1 MELLLILAACFVLLF
16 IVEVFLGG
24 APPVPESGSGQNCGR
39 PRGRLRMGE
48 FFGYAL
54 PLAATAIGVPMSVQP
69 PWALALVAGAALMYM
84 FVCRV
89 LRAC

>member
-1 MELLLILAACFVLLF
+1 MELLIILAACFVLLF

-24 APPVPESGSGQNCGR
+24 APPVPESGTGPDCGR
-39 PRGRLRMGE
+39 RQGRLRMGE

-54 PLAATAIGVPMSVQP
+54 PLASAAIGVPMSVQH
-69 PWALALVAGAALMYM
+69 PWAMALVAGAALMYI